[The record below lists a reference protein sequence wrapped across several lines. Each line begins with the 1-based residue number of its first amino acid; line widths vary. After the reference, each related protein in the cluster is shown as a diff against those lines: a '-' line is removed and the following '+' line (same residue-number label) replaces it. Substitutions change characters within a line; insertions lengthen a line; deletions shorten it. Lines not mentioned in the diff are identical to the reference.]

1 MSNLNSVV
9 NVSIQLQTGAALG
22 ESFDY
27 VCLIGP
33 LPAAWSPWSPSAGYT
48 VGQMAYN
55 GTHVYRCKTAG
66 TSAASGGPTATDGDI
81 IDGIDLTPVIWDW
94 KESID
99 PTDIPAGYVQWEPS
113 TSYEVGDI
121 CYNGENAYDCVTA
134 GTSASVGGPVGTD
147 TGIVDGITSSPVVW
161 NYVQELPPEVGIYN
175 ALTDVSDAGWVTVGA
190 TADPVGLAAAV
201 AFSQNP
207 KPDKLYIAYQQWN
220 GEEIESVGLTLARAR
235 KFGGWY
241 VVCPAGVPENQFE
254 TMAQWVEADT
264 LLFGYTFTGDTDPVG
279 SGYYRSFGFDG
290 KVTDTVPAGMNPD
303 SNSYL
308 SVGAAVKCLSYQSGS
323 ETWAYK
329 SLGGLT
335 PSDFSA
341 THIALLEAANLNYYE
356 KLAGLNVTR
365 NGKVKAGEWIDIIR
379 FRDWLENDMRVR
391 VATVLLSNPKIPYT
405 DSGIAL
411 VKAAMVA
418 SLMQGQTNGGISE
431 TTIATDGS
439 LIPGFEVSVPAAAN
453 ISAADKA
460 ARILNN
466 CKFEAYLSGAIHV
479 VKILGYLSYLG

>member
-27 VCLIGP
+27 ICLVGP
-33 LPAAWSPWSPSAGYT
+33 LPAEYEAWGPSTGYS
-48 VGQMAYN
+48 VGDKCYN
-55 GTHVYRCKTAG
+55 GTHVYVCKEAG
-66 TSAASGGPTATDGDI
+66 TSAESGGPTGTDGDI
-81 IDGIDLTPVIWDW
+81 IDGITQEDPPLNPV
-94 KESID
+94 
-99 PTDIPAGYVQWEPS
+99 T
-113 TSYEVGDI
+113 
-121 CYNGENAYDCVTA
+121 
-134 GTSASVGGPVGTD
+134 
-147 TGIVDGITSSPVVW
+147 W
-161 NYVQELPPEVGIYN
+161 NYVRELPPEVGIYT
-175 ALTDVSDAGWVTVGA
+175 ALTDVSDAGWTTVGV
-190 TADPVGLAAAV
+190 TADPIGLAAAV

-207 KPDKLYIAYQQWN
+207 KPDKIYIAYQKWT
-220 GEEIESVGLTLARAR
+220 GSGLEDIGTTLARA
-235 KFGGWY
+235 KTFGGWY
-241 VVCPAGVPENQFE
+241 VVCPAGVPEVQFE
-254 TMAQWVEADT
+254 TMAQWTEANVN
-264 LLFGYTFTGDTDPVG
+264 LFGYTFVGETDPVG

-290 KVTDTVPAGMNPD
+290 KVKDIVLEGENPN
-303 SNSYL
+303 SNAYM

-341 THIALLEAANLNYYE
+341 THEALLEAANLNYYE
-356 KLAGLNVTR
+356 TLAGLNVTR

-405 DSGIAL
+405 DGGIAL
-411 VKAAMVA
+411 IKSAMIA
-418 SLMQGQTNGGISE
+418 SLMQGQVNGGISD
-431 TTIATDGS
+431 TTVATDGS
-439 LIPGFEVSVPAAAN
+439 LIPGFSVSVPAAAS

-460 ARILNN
+460 ARVLNN

>member
-27 VCLIGP
+27 ICLVGP
-33 LPAAWSPWSPSAGYT
+33 LPASYQAWGPSTGYS
-48 VGQMAYN
+48 VGDMCYN
-55 GTHVYRCKTAG
+55 GTHVYICKVAG
-66 TSAASGGPTATDGDI
+66 TSAASGGPTGTDGDI
-81 IDGIDLTPVIWDW
+81 IDGIVQEDPPLTPV
-94 KESID
+94 
-99 PTDIPAGYVQWEPS
+99 T
-113 TSYEVGDI
+113 
-121 CYNGENAYDCVTA
+121 
-134 GTSASVGGPVGTD
+134 
-147 TGIVDGITSSPVVW
+147 W
-161 NYVQELPPEVGIYN
+161 NYVRELPPEVGVYT
-175 ALTDVSDAGWVTVGA
+175 ALTDVSDAGWTTVGV
-190 TADPVGLAAAV
+190 TADPIGLAAAV

-207 KPDKLYIAYQQWN
+207 KPDKIYIAYQKWVE
-220 GEEIESVGLTLARAR
+220 GGLENIGTTLSRA
-235 KFGGWY
+235 KTFGGWY
-241 VVCPAGVPENQFE
+241 VVCPAGVPEAQYE
-254 TMAQWVEADT
+254 TMAQWTEANVN
-264 LLFGYTFTGDTDPVG
+264 LFGYTFVGETDPVG

-290 KVTDTVPAGMNPD
+290 KVKDIVLEGENPD
-303 SNSYL
+303 SNAYM

-341 THIALLEAANLNYYE
+341 THEALLEAANLNYYE
-356 KLAGLNVTR
+356 TLAGLNVTR

-405 DSGIAL
+405 DGGIAL
-411 VKAAMVA
+411 IKAAMIA
-418 SLMQGQTNGGISE
+418 SLMQGQVNGGISD
-431 TTIATDGS
+431 TTVATDGS
-439 LIPGFEVSVPAAAN
+439 LIPGFSVSVPAAAS

-460 ARILNN
+460 ARVLNN